1 MKRRHKHEKILAL
14 TLSAI
19 LCLGLLAGCG
29 TEGGSAAT
37 DPASEPTSGA
47 TNTPSGELET
57 ITVGA
62 SSTPHAEILDAVS
75 GELEALGYDLEVVVF
90 NDYVQPNT
98 ALADGDLDA
107 NYFQH
112 EPYLTTFNSER
123 GTDLVS
129 AGAIHYE
136 PMGIYPGTKSSLD
149 DIAEGDTIAIPNDGS
164 NETRALLLLQDL
176 GYITLADGID
186 ASSNATIEAIVD
198 NPLNLEI
205 TEMNAENIPHILA
218 DVAFGIINGNYALQA
233 DLTGD
238 DALASESADSDAA
251 QTYANIV
258 ACRNGDENS
267 DKIQALIT
275 ALTSETC
282 REYIESTYNGAVVP
296 IF

>member
-1 MKRRHKHEKILAL
+1 MKKILAL

-62 SSTPHAEILDAVS
+62 SSTPHAEILDAVR
-75 GELEALGYDLEVVVF
+75 GELETLGYNLEVVVF

>member
-1 MKRRHKHEKILAL
+1 MKKILAL

-29 TEGGSAAT
+29 TEGGTAAT

-62 SSTPHAEILDAVS
+62 SSTPHAEILDAVR
-75 GELEALGYDLEVVVF
+75 GELEALGYNLEVVVF

-107 NYFQH
+107 NDSQH
-112 EPYLTTFNSER
+112 EPYLTTVNSER

-186 ASSNATIEAIVD
+186 ASSNATVEATVD
-198 NPLNLEI
+198 NPPNPDI
-205 TEMNAENIPHILA
+205 TAPNAEHIPHILA

>member
-1 MKRRHKHEKILAL
+1 MKKIVAITLA
-14 TLSAI
+14 AV
-19 LCLGLLAGCG
+19 LCLGALAGCG
-29 TEGGSAAT
+29 
-37 DPASEPTSGA
+37 SEDDKV
-47 TNTPSGELET
+47 

-62 SSTPHAEILDAVS
+62 SITPHAEILEAVR
-75 GELEALGYDLEVVVF
+75 GEIEAQGYELEIVEYT
-90 NDYVQPNT
+90 DYVLPNES
-98 ALADGDLDA
+98 LNDGSLDA

-112 EPYLTTFNSER
+112 GPYLETFNAEH
-123 GTDLVS
+123 GYDLAS
-129 AGAIHYE
+129 AAAIHYE
-136 PMGIYPGTKSSLD
+136 PMGIYPGAKSSLD
-149 DIAEGDTIAIPNDGS
+149 ELAEGDTIAIPNDGS
-164 NETRALLLLQDL
+164 NETRALLLLQDE
-176 GYITLADGID
+176 GYITLKEGIN
-186 ASSNATIEAIVD
+186 ASSNATVLDIAE
-198 NPLNLEI
+198 NPLDLDILE
-205 TEMNAENIPHILA
+205 MAAENIPNSLP

-282 REYIESTYNGAVVP
+282 REYIESTYSGAVVP

>member
-1 MKRRHKHEKILAL
+1 MKKILAL

-29 TEGGSAAT
+29 TEGGTAAT

-62 SSTPHAEILDAVS
+62 SSTPHAEILDAVR
-75 GELEALGYDLEVVVF
+75 GELEALGYNLEVVVF

-267 DKIQALIT
+267 DKVQALIT

>member
-1 MKRRHKHEKILAL
+1 MKKILAL

-29 TEGGSAAT
+29 TDSGSAAT

-47 TNTPSGELET
+47 TNTPGGELET

-62 SSTPHAEILDAVS
+62 SSTPHAEILDAVR
-75 GELEALGYDLEVVVF
+75 GELETLGYNLEVVVF

-112 EPYLTTFNSER
+112 EPYLTTFTSER

-258 ACRNGDENS
+258 ACRNGDENI

>member
-1 MKRRHKHEKILAL
+1 MKKILAL

-29 TEGGSAAT
+29 TEGGTAAT
-37 DPASEPTSGA
+37 DPANEPTSGA

-62 SSTPHAEILDAVS
+62 SSTPHAEILDAVR
-75 GELEALGYDLEVVVF
+75 GELEALGYNLEVVVF

>member
-1 MKRRHKHEKILAL
+1 MKKILAL

-29 TEGGSAAT
+29 TEGGSTAT

-62 SSTPHAEILDAVS
+62 SSTPHAEILDAVR
-75 GELEALGYDLEVVVF
+75 GELEALGYNLEVVVF

-186 ASSNATIEAIVD
+186 ASSNATVEAIVD

>member
-1 MKRRHKHEKILAL
+1 MKKILAL

-29 TEGGSAAT
+29 TEGGSAST

-47 TNTPSGELET
+47 TNTPGGELET

-62 SSTPHAEILDAVS
+62 SSTPHAEILDAVR
-75 GELEALGYDLEVVVF
+75 GELETLGYNLEVVVF

>member
-1 MKRRHKHEKILAL
+1 MKKILAL

-62 SSTPHAEILDAVS
+62 SSTPHAEILDAVR
-75 GELEALGYDLEVVVF
+75 GELETLGYDLEVVVF

>member
-1 MKRRHKHEKILAL
+1 MKKILAL

-29 TEGGSAAT
+29 TEGDSAAT

-267 DKIQALIT
+267 DKVQALIT

>member
-1 MKRRHKHEKILAL
+1 MKKILAL

-29 TEGGSAAT
+29 TDSGSAAT

-62 SSTPHAEILDAVS
+62 SSTPHAEILDAVR
-75 GELEALGYDLEVVVF
+75 GELETLGYNLEVVVF

-267 DKIQALIT
+267 DKIQVLIT

>member
-1 MKRRHKHEKILAL
+1 MKKILAL

-29 TEGGSAAT
+29 TDSGSAAT

-62 SSTPHAEILDAVS
+62 SSTPHAEILDAVR
-75 GELEALGYDLEVVVF
+75 GELETLGYNLEVVVF

-186 ASSNATIEAIVD
+186 ASSNATVEAIVD